1 MLEFFSFQ
9 NFYEIKELN
18 KTSNLFSGKETF
30 FQFCLKRHRKDF
42 HTTNGFIDKNLLL

>member
-1 MLEFFSFQ
+1 MLEFFSIQ

-18 KTSNLFSGKETF
+18 KTSNLNEKKLFSS
-30 FQFCLKRHRKDF
+30 FCLKRLRKDF